1 MAATAK
7 KPSFMTAK
15 GTASYPYL
23 QPGRPDTQFD
33 SEGIYKVQLMVDAD
47 QAKPML
53 EQLRSIAN
61 DEFGK
66 DAKSANMPF
75 KVDEETKKVIFTV
88 KSRWSP
94 KFVDASG
101 KFIPEAAVPAIFGG
115 STLKCAGKVSAYSV
129 GGRSGLS
136 LALNAVQIVDL
147 AEQTGGVQFE
157 AEEEG
162 GFHFEA
168 VNDNEPAANGQSYDF

>member
-1 MAATAK
+1 
-7 KPSFMTAK
+7 
-15 GTASYPYL
+15 
-23 QPGRPDTQFD
+23 
-33 SEGIYKVQLMVDAD
+33 
-47 QAKPML
+47 ML

-115 STLKCAGKVSAYSV
+115 STLKVPARSAPI
-129 GGRSGLS
+129 L
-136 LALNAVQIVDL
+136 LA
-147 AEQTGGVQFE
+147 
-157 AEEEG
+157 
-162 GFHFEA
+162 
-168 VNDNEPAANGQSYDF
+168 AATASALR

>member
-1 MAATAK
+1 
-7 KPSFMTAK
+7 
-15 GTASYPYL
+15 
-23 QPGRPDTQFD
+23 
-33 SEGIYKVQLMVDAD
+33 MVDAD

-101 KFIPEAAVPAIFGG
+101 KFIPKRPCRLSSAARRSSVP
-115 STLKCAGKVSAYSV
+115 VRSAPI
-129 GGRSGLS
+129 L
-136 LALNAVQIVDL
+136 LA
-147 AEQTGGVQFE
+147 
-157 AEEEG
+157 
-162 GFHFEA
+162 
-168 VNDNEPAANGQSYDF
+168 AATASASR

>member
-1 MAATAK
+1 M
-7 KPSFMTAK
+7 
-15 GTASYPYL
+15 
-23 QPGRPDTQFD
+23 
-33 SEGIYKVQLMVDAD
+33 
-47 QAKPML
+47 
-53 EQLRSIAN
+53 
-61 DEFGK
+61 
-66 DAKSANMPF
+66 
-75 KVDEETKKVIFTV
+75 
-88 KSRWSP
+88 
-94 KFVDASG
+94 
-101 KFIPEAAVPAIFGG
+101 PAIFGG

-129 GGRSGLS
+129 GGRNGLS